1 MYEHFRTFHARYYF
15 FQFLLSSICKK
26 IRRGL
31 YKILNILHKRGFEG
45 GKQSIKLSEEFDR
58 ISPITA

>member
-1 MYEHFRTFHARYYF
+1 MNISEHFMRGIISFNFCSLPFA
-15 FQFLLSSICKK
+15 KK